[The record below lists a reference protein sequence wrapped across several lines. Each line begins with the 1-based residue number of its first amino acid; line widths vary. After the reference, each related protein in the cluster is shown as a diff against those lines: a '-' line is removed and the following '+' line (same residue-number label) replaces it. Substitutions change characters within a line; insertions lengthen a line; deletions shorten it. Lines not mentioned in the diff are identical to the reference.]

1 MKAMLYVSVN
11 FHHSFSFETNS
22 SKTLKKVLQDTLHSE
37 ERRLTSFFSFLGAAK
52 FLVGAY
58 VLFIVFRYTSFTL
71 LKYYETLGNKILFLE
86 IICWKISYYSY
97 GISETLFWSSFF
109 LFKETALVE
118 IIRIILQF
126 LT

>member
-1 MKAMLYVSVN
+1 MCFGRGLKFENVLFAEIEELERFMKAMLYVSVN

-58 VLFIVFRYTSFTL
+58 VLFIIFRYTRFTL
-71 LKYYETLGNKILFLE
+71 LKFAK
-86 IICWKISYYSY
+86 
-97 GISETLFWSSFF
+97 
-109 LFKETALVE
+109 
-118 IIRIILQF
+118 R
-126 LT
+126 